1 MEEKILDELLKN
13 TYTLEGLRK
22 RYQVLKKKIEG
33 EIYSKVTDESK
44 ESEEPE
50 GSKDAGESE
59 ESKESEGA
67 KDLIHSTPPTQ
78 AKGLD
83 SSDSNSDSFDSSLLE
98 SIKNDDFVKL
108 NAYIENFIKSAQ
120 SLSVYLVFSLEK
132 EQLKEIGE
140 WMRTN
145 LKNPRLVFDIKV
157 DAALIGGCAIAYKG
171 VYKDY
176 SLRAKITANK
186 EKLIHEFREY
196 FKQ

>member
-22 RYQVLKKKIEG
+22 RYQVLKKKIER
-33 EIYSKVTDESK
+33 EIYTQND
-44 ESEEPE
+44 SERLGKPE
-50 GSKDAGESE
+50 VRHSGKSE
-59 ESKESEGA
+59 ESDSTGKLSHSEFSE
-67 KDLIHSTPPTQ
+67 KDIE
-78 AKGLD
+78 G
-83 SSDSNSDSFDSSLLE
+83 FDMELLK
-98 SIKNDDFVKL
+98 SIKNDDFVNL
-108 NAYIENFIKSAQ
+108 NEYIENFIKSAQ
-120 SLSVYLVFSLEK
+120 SLSVYLVFSPEK

-176 SLRAKITANK
+176 SLRAKISANK

>member
-1 MEEKILDELLKN
+1 MNTEEKILDELLKN

-33 EIYSKVTDESK
+33 EIYSAEVSEVSKVPSVSKGEEKSGDEK
-44 ESEEPE
+44 ERDDVIPATKYEIQNTKDGLE
-50 GSKDAGESE
+50 G
-59 ESKESEGA
+59 
-67 KDLIHSTPPTQ
+67 
-78 AKGLD
+78 
-83 SSDSNSDSFDSSLLE
+83 FDMELLK

-108 NAYIENFIKSAQ
+108 NEYIENFIKSAQ
-120 SLSVYLVFSLEK
+120 SLSVYLVFSPEPA
-132 EQLKEIGE
+132 QLKEIGE

-145 LKNPRLVFDIKV
+145 LKNPRLIFDIKV

-176 SLRAKITANK
+176 SLRAKISANK
-186 EKLIHEFREY
+186 EKLIQEFREY